1 MRRLQLALLLLG
13 VGLFVLVLQEVGF
26 ATVAKGLFVLGWTF
40 PLILAVEFLI
50 DALHTEGWRHCL
62 PTGARRLVPRL
73 DLLLVRT
80 AGVGVNVLT
89 PTATVGGEVVKGML
103 LKRWIELG
111 DGFASV
117 MIDKLTFAL
126 GQTGFL
132 LVGLVAVLQVVPFSP
147 RERMLSVVAAA
158 LWLAGVAGFFILQQR
173 GIFRFGV
180 GALRTVFGG
189 SGIFERLPEHA
200 ADFDERITRFLATH
214 HADLAAS
221 VGWHF
226 AGQAARTFQFYVAL
240 RALGFD
246 PSLETCLTAA
256 SGLVF
261 MEATLFLIP
270 GKVGVLEGGYVLVF
284 SALGYP
290 SWVAIVV
297 SFALR
302 LSELGS
308 AVAGLGAL
316 GWYHFRAD
324 EDTDEPRA
332 PQSGAANR

>member
-13 VGLFVLVLQEVGF
+13 VGLFVLVLQKVGF
-26 ATVAKGLFVLGWTF
+26 TTVAKGLLVLGWTF
-40 PLILAVEFLI
+40 PLILGVEFLI

-62 PTGARRLVPRL
+62 PTVARRRVPRL

-132 LVGLVAVLQVVPFSP
+132 LLGLGAVLQVVPFSP
-147 RERMLSVVAAA
+147 RERLLSVVAAG
-158 LWLAGVAGFFILQQR
+158 LWLVGVAGFFILQRR

-180 GALRTVFGG
+180 GALRAVFGG

-214 HADLAAS
+214 HTDLAAS

-240 RALGFD
+240 QALGFE
-246 PSLETCLTAA
+246 PSLEICLTAA

-308 AVAGLGAL
+308 ALAGLGAL
-316 GWYHFRAD
+316 GWYHFRPE
-324 EDTDEPRA
+324 EDADEPRA
-332 PQSGAANR
+332 PQSDAANR

>member
-13 VGLFVLVLQEVGF
+13 IGLFFVVLQKVGF
-26 ATVAKGLFVLGWTF
+26 ATVAKGLLVLGWTF

-62 PTGARRLVPRL
+62 PTTARTRVPRL

-111 DGFASV
+111 DGYASV

-132 LVGLVAVLQVVPFSP
+132 LVGLGAVLQVVPFSP
-147 RERMLSVVAAA
+147 RERILSIVAAG
-158 LWLAGVAGFFILQQR
+158 LWLAGVAGFFILQRR

-180 GALRTVFGG
+180 GALRAVFGG

-200 ADFDERITRFLATH
+200 ADFDDRITRFLATH
-214 HADLAAS
+214 HRDLVAS
-221 VGWHF
+221 AGWHF
-226 AGQAARTFQFYVAL
+226 VGQAARTLQFYLAL
-240 RALGFD
+240 HALGFE

-270 GKVGVLEGGYVLVF
+270 GKVGVLEGGYVLV
-284 SALGYP
+284 
-290 SWVAIVV
+290 
-297 SFALR
+297 
-302 LSELGS
+302 
-308 AVAGLGAL
+308 
-316 GWYHFRAD
+316 
-324 EDTDEPRA
+324 
-332 PQSGAANR
+332 